1 MKNQLSIVK
10 FNSIF
15 FVVIQLVYA
24 IPSAY
29 SYLTIGKFDLFIIL
43 AVVEWA
49 LTLSTIVLITISIVK
64 DKPQLMKVA
73 SHLVLM
79 RQWISLLDIE
89 GKK

>member
-1 MKNQLSIVK
+1 MLIVK

-24 IPSAY
+24 IPALY

-49 LTLSTIVLITISIVK
+49 LTLSTIVVITISIVK

-73 SHLVLM
+73 SNLVLV
-79 RQWISLLDIE
+79 R
-89 GKK
+89 